1 MSAPFAIEAAS
12 TAREAGLASC
22 HCCGALAPQ
31 ESHEC
36 PRCGSAVHLRTP
48 DSLARTAALLSTAAL
63 LLVPANL
70 FQIMTVRKLGQGE
83 PHTILGGV
91 QELVHAG
98 MWSLALVVFVASIVV
113 PVMKLIVLS
122 CLCWS
127 VHRGWRGRPRD
138 RTALYRVTEALGRWS
153 MIDVFV
159 ISILVALVKLGA
171 IATIAPG
178 PGATYFAAVVV
189 VTMIAA
195 ECFDPRLIWDRTTTV
210 PTKEESA

>member
-1 MSAPFAIEAAS
+1 MSSALLPGGAP
-12 TAREAGLASC
+12 TARRADLASC
-22 HCCGALAPQ
+22 HGCGALSRADA
-31 ESHEC
+31 
-36 PRCGSAVHLRTP
+36 PRCGRCASAVHLRKP

-63 LLVPANL
+63 LFVPANVL
-70 FQIMTVRKLGQGE
+70 PIMTVQKLGQGE

-91 QELVHAG
+91 QELIHAG
-98 MWSLALVVFVASIVV
+98 MWSLAAIVFVASILV
-113 PVMKLIVLS
+113 PAMKLVVLS
-122 CLCWS
+122 LLCWS

-138 RTALYRVTEALGRWS
+138 RTVMYRVTETLGRWS

-189 VTMIAA
+189 VTMFAA
-195 ECFDPRLIWDRTTTV
+195 ECFDPRLIWDRASAG
-210 PTKEESA
+210 PEEEPS